1 MSFMDDT
8 VKLSDL
14 PLLIDFE
21 AKSIAKK
28 YPKAKAMMEK
38 RLPYIILERIE
49 LLMLLFAGAMW

>member
-8 VKLSDL
+8 VKVSEL

-28 YPKAKAMMEK
+28 YPKAKIAMEQ
-38 RLPYIILERIE
+38 R
-49 LLMLLFAGAMW
+49 

>member
-38 RLPYIILERIE
+38 RLPYIILDRMN
-49 LLMLLFAGAMW
+49 LLMRLFAGDMW